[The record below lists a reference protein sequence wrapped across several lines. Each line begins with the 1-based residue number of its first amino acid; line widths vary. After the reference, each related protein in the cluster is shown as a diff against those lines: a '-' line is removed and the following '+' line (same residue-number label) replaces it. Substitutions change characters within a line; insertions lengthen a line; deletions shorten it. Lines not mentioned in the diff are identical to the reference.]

1 MKLYYSPGAC
11 SLASHIALEEWGGDY
26 DTVKVDLGTH
36 KTEDGT
42 DFYTISQRGY
52 VPAISDGDMELL
64 TENPAVLT
72 YIAQKTGT
80 LPDGADMFRLF
91 EWIGFIGTEIHGG
104 YAPLFGQDS
113 DDRQGKAKDELAKTY
128 RLTEKLMDGRDWLV
142 GNGPTVAD
150 NYLFVTL
157 LWADKFGID
166 PPQSLIDYRDRNK
179 QRAAVTQAMKAEGLI
194 KA

>member
-26 DTVKVDLGTH
+26 ETVKVDLGQH

-42 DFYTISQRGY
+42 DFYTISPRGY
-52 VPAISDGDMELL
+52 VPAISDNGMDLL

-80 LPDGADMFRLF
+80 LPDGVDFFRLL

-104 YAPLFGQDS
+104 YGPLFGQAGEE
-113 DDRQGKAKDELAKTY
+113 QQAKAKDGLAKTY
-128 RLTEKLMDGRDWLV
+128 RLTEDLMDGKDWLV

-157 LWADKFGID
+157 LWADDFGID
-166 PPQSLIDYRDRNK
+166 LPQSLIDYRERNK
-179 QRAAVTQAMKAEGLI
+179 QRDAVAKAMKSEGLI